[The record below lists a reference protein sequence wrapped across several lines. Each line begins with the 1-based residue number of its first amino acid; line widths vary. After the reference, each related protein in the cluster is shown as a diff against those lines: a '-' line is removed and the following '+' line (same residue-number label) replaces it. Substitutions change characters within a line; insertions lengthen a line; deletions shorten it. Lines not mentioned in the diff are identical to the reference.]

1 MKNTPEMLDFVK
13 VASDPNRLRIIGEL
27 AQRPGTIAEIAR
39 VLELPFRQAF
49 NHLAYLEFVG
59 LVHKTGDVFTLD
71 EAAVESLS
79 KAQFADKRATYV
91 PEPDLDAGT
100 RKVLAAHLNADG
112 TIRQIPVQLSKLRIL
127 LDYLVSAFTPGVD
140 YTEKEVNAV
149 LRRFHEDT
157 AALRRYLVEAG
168 LLARV
173 SDGSRYWRPPESD
186 KGRTS

>member
-1 MKNTPEMLDFVK
+1 MQNTPEMLDFVK

-27 AQRPGTIAEIAR
+27 AQHPGTIVEIAR

-59 LVHKTGDVFTLD
+59 IVHKTGDVFMLD
-71 EAAVESLS
+71 EEAVESLS
-79 KAQFADKRATYV
+79 KAQFANKRATYV
-91 PEPDLDAGT
+91 PAPDPDAGT

-112 TIRQIPVQLSKLRIL
+112 TIRQIPVHLSKLRIIL
-127 LDYLVSAFTPGVD
+127 NYLVSAFTPGVD

-168 LLARV
+168 LLARE
-173 SDGSRYWRPPESD
+173 SDGSRYWRPTRLVEGGPS
-186 KGRTS
+186 